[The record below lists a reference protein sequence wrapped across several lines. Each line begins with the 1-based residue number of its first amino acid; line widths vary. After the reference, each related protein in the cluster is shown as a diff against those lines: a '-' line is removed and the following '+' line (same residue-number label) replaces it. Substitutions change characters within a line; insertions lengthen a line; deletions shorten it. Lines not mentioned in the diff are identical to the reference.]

1 MPRAKKTTAK
11 TTAKV
16 VKSLEPIVKETRSK
30 ASADIPEE
38 TFSPNPNLSTEIFR
52 ISDRLQSFL
61 AGMQNSMG
69 ASCNTHLVGDSLPAI
84 CKSYAWGT
92 MVSSNQGAPS
102 WEITEL
108 RPSGSAVSSGGDT
121 CGPVGFGYVYDSI
134 IGAMRRDVK
143 KNSAGI
149 IWLDWSHKDILEFV
163 SADYKYV
170 FRGVYLPAV
179 SDVDGRARL
188 LSNEKLC
195 AALTDAY
202 NQNRIFLCKR
212 PENDRYTNERLM
224 LNLCT
229 EIEIPHQGFCILGA
243 IQLGRFNLENIDTL
257 KDVFT
262 SASIDMLKYM
272 LQVLEANKNDHYLYC
287 SSPANRQFGL
297 GVSGLA
303 SLLANCGVKY
313 TAFANALSE
322 AVVDYKQGIHKVA
335 FVAESNAHK
344 STAHKVVA
352 AIARAYA
359 NSTSQ
364 LKGSVSRAFCVQPS
378 ATGAYQCADV
388 KGYHTTPELQP
399 VTGIRDKNGVH
410 TIRQSALY
418 GNEKIVFH
426 PDVETVND
434 VPYEVYNEVCAGWQA
449 LMNSTELAHR
459 HSSCWYGDKFTSKDL
474 TSFVENNLRLNLYYR
489 LRPYNEVALNKSQ
502 VGEGVDTEDFDID
515 SMINASCGLQQKG
528 AVDCNCAD

>member
-1 MPRAKKTTAK
+1 MPRAKKATTKTK
-11 TTAKV
+11 TTAKKTNVEAVELNSV
-16 VKSLEPIVKETRSK
+16 VTADVKE
-30 ASADIPEE
+30 A
-38 TFSPNPNLSTEIFR
+38 TFIPNPDLSTEVFR
-52 ISDRLQSFL
+52 ISDRLL
-61 AGMQNSMG
+61 AFMDGSSNSMG

-92 MVSSNQGAPS
+92 IVSSKQGAPS
-102 WEITEL
+102 WELTEL
-108 RPSGSAVSSGGDT
+108 RPRGSKVNSGGDT
-121 CGPVGFGYVYDSI
+121 CGAVGFGAVYDSI

-149 IWLDWSHKDILEFV
+149 IWLDWSHKDIQEFL
-163 SADYKYV
+163 SADFKYV

-179 SDVDGRARL
+179 SDNDGRERL
-188 LSNEKLC
+188 LSDKKLC
-195 AALTDAY
+195 EALTNAY
-202 NQNRIFLCKR
+202 NENRIFLCKR

-243 IQLGRFNLENIDTL
+243 IQLGRFNLDNLDTL

-262 SASIDMLKYM
+262 SASADMLQHMDK
-272 LQVLEANKNDHYLYC
+272 VLSANKTDSYLYC

-313 TAFANALSE
+313 TAFADALSE
-322 AVVDYKQGIHKVA
+322 ITANYKMGIAKVA
-335 FVAESNAHK
+335 FDAESIAHK
-344 STAHKVVA
+344 STAHTIVA

-359 NSTSQ
+359 NSTSI
-364 LKGSVSRAFCVQPS
+364 LKGKVSRAFCVQPS
-378 ATGAYQCADV
+378 ATGAYKCADV
-388 KGYHTTPELQP
+388 QGYHTSPELQP
-399 VTGIRDKNGVH
+399 VTGIRDNFGVH

-426 PDVETVND
+426 PDVETVNE
-434 VPYEVYNEVCAGWQA
+434 VPYVVYNELCAGWQA
-449 LMNSTELAHR
+449 LMNATELAHR
-459 HSSCWYGDKFTSKDL
+459 HSSCWYGDKFSTEDL
-474 TSFVENNLRLNLYYR
+474 TAFVNNDLRLNLYYR

-502 VGEGVDTEDFDID
+502 VGEGVDTEEFDVD
-515 SMINASCGLQQKG
+515 SMINASCGIQQKG